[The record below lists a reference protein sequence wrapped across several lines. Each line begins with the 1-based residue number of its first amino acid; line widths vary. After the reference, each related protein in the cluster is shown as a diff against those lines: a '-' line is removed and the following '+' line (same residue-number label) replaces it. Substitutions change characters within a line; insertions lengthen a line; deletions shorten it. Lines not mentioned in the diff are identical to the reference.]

1 MTRNDL
7 CFLTRRFKA
16 NGHTYT
22 LKMYET
28 DSTDIGYRLSRGKTV
43 IFDGRHY
50 RPGAATPHDSDQ
62 SVAGLMGFLT
72 LRPGETDKEYFE
84 NYPTFQKGFALCE
97 AEGLAMAV
105 RDRYGDL

>member
-16 NGHTYT
+16 NRHTYT

-28 DSTDIGYRLSRGKTV
+28 DGDDIGYRLMRTNGTIFEGRG
-43 IFDGRHY
+43 Y
-50 RPGAATPHDSDQ
+50 RPGAGIAHDSDDA
-62 SVAGLMGFLT
+62 VRGLMGFLT

-84 NYPTFQKGFALCE
+84 NYTSHQMGFALCE
-97 AEGLAMAV
+97 AEELAMVV
-105 RDRYGDL
+105 RDRYGDE